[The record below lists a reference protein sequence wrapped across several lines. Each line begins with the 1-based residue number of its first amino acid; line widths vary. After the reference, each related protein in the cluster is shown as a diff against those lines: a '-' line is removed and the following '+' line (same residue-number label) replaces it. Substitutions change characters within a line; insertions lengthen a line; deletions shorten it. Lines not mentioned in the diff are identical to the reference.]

1 MVASADIVVQGP
13 DGTTQLIV
21 EIKNK
26 VPASA
31 DWAARMRRNLFAH
44 LSLPQAR
51 FFLLA
56 LPERFY
62 LWKDASPSALVLPD
76 YEADAQKILRPYLN
90 KSQVPL
96 SELTGYSLEILVCSW
111 LEDIINPS
119 SLQIKSRGDW
129 LVESGLYDAIKQ
141 GSVRSQAVL

>member
-51 FFLLA
+51 FFLLCFPNDFICGRTR
-56 LPERFY
+56 LHRRSFCRIMKPMPKKY
-62 LWKDASPSALVLPD
+62 
-76 YEADAQKILRPYLN
+76 
-90 KSQVPL
+90 
-96 SELTGYSLEILVCSW
+96 C
-111 LEDIINPS
+111 
-119 SLQIKSRGDW
+119 
-129 LVESGLYDAIKQ
+129 GLI
-141 GSVRSQAVL
+141 